1 MTKIIQADPTQW
13 FPMPAMLV
21 TCASPEGK
29 PNVMSIGY
37 VGFCCWDPPIISLGI
52 NESRYTRAILAQTGE
67 LVVNVPDADSIVAM
81 DYCGFVSGVTVDKF
95 AASGLTP
102 VPATKVQAPLIAE
115 CPVNLECRVNTII
128 ELGSHHLIIAK
139 VLVTHVGSDVI
150 DDSTKLM
157 PVILMSRF
165 YTGGLRR
172 LHPFGVSGGRPPEDV
187 HYIKPEGERS

>member
-1 MTKIIQADPTQW
+1 MPKTIQTDPTQW

-52 NESRYTRAILAQTGE
+52 NESRYTRAILAQTRE
-67 LVVNVPDADSIVAM
+67 LVVNVPEAGSIVAM
-81 DYCGFVSGVTVDKF
+81 DYCGFVSGATVDKF

-102 VPATKVQAPLIAE
+102 VPATKVRAPLIAE
-115 CPVNLECRVNTII
+115 CPVNLECRVNTAM
-128 ELGSHHLIIAK
+128 ELGSHHLFIAE
-139 VLVTHVGSDVI
+139 VLVTHVDSDVV
-150 DDSTKLM
+150 DNSALT

-165 YTGGLRR
+165 YTGAARG
-172 LHPFGVSGGRPPEDV
+172 LHPFGVSGGRPPEGADCLE
-187 HYIKPEGERS
+187 IKGGHS